1 MFFDPLYLIIMI
13 SFLALSAVTS
23 LRVKAAFAQGKKTAV
38 SSGVTGA
45 EAAARILKANGIF
58 DVKIIEGKGFLTDH
72 YNPATK
78 NLVLSPDVYRGS
90 SAASVGVAA
99 HEVGHAVQHAT
110 GYRWLGLR
118 TALVPVVNIG
128 SNIGLWL
135 VIIGIILGSAY
146 QASSGNLSIGYYLAL
161 VGVILYSATFVFS
174 VVTVPVEIDA
184 SRRAVRELEADGITR
199 SAEETEAVRK
209 VLSAAALTYVAA
221 AIGSLLQLAYWVLR
235 SGILNRR
242 D

>member
-1 MFFDPLYLIIMI
+1 MFFDPLYLIIMLTC
-13 SFLALSAVTS
+13 LALSAVTS

-161 VGVILYSATFVFS
+161 TGVILYSATFVFS

-184 SRRAVRELEADGITR
+184 SRHAVRELEADGITR

>member
-1 MFFDPLYLIIMI
+1 MFFDPLYLIIMLTC
-13 SFLALSAVTS
+13 LALSAVTS

-184 SRRAVRELEADGITR
+184 SRHAVRELEADGITR

>member
-1 MFFDPLYLIIMI
+1 MFFDPLYLIIMLI
-13 SFLALSAVTS
+13 CLALSAVTS
-23 LRVKAAFAQGKKTAV
+23 LRVKTAFSRGKKTAV

-58 DVKIIEGKGFLTDH
+58 DVKITEGKGFLTDH
-72 YNPATK
+72 YNPVSK
-78 NLVLSPDVYRGS
+78 NLVLSPEVYRGS

-135 VIIGIILGSAY
+135 VIIGIVLGSAY
-146 QASSGNLSIGYYLAL
+146 QAASGNLSVGYYLAL
-161 VGVILYSATFVFS
+161 AGVILYSATFVFS
-174 VVTVPVEIDA
+174 LVTVPVEIDA

-199 SAEETEAVRK
+199 SDEETDAVRK

-221 AIGSLLQLAYWVLR
+221 AVGSFLQLAYWVLR

-242 D
+242 E

>member
-1 MFFDPLYLIIMI
+1 MLTC
-13 SFLALSAVTS
+13 LALSAVTS

-99 HEVGHAVQHAT
+99 HEVGHAV
-110 GYRWLGLR
+110 
-118 TALVPVVNIG
+118 
-128 SNIGLWL
+128 
-135 VIIGIILGSAY
+135 
-146 QASSGNLSIGYYLAL
+146 
-161 VGVILYSATFVFS
+161 S
-174 VVTVPVEIDA
+174 VSFWEARIRPHPETCRSVTTLP
-184 SRRAVRELEADGITR
+184 
-199 SAEETEAVRK
+199 
-209 VLSAAALTYVAA
+209 
-221 AIGSLLQLAYWVLR
+221 
-235 SGILNRR
+235 
-242 D
+242 

>member
-1 MFFDPLYLIIMI
+1 MFFDPLYLIIMLTC
-13 SFLALSAVTS
+13 LALSAVTS

-146 QASSGNLSIGYYLAL
+146 QASSGNLSIGYYIAL
-161 VGVILYSATFVFS
+161 TGVILYSATFVFS

>member
-1 MFFDPLYLIIMI
+1 MFFDPLYLIIMLTC
-13 SFLALSAVTS
+13 LALSAVTS
-23 LRVKAAFAQGKKTAV
+23 LRVKAAFAQGKITAV

-161 VGVILYSATFVFS
+161 AGVILYSATFVFS

-209 VLSAAALTYVAA
+209 VLSAAALTYVAV

>member
-1 MFFDPLYLIIMI
+1 MLTC
-13 SFLALSAVTS
+13 LALSAVTS

-45 EAAARILKANGIF
+45 EAAARILKTNGIF

-72 YNPATK
+72 YNPVTK

-161 VGVILYSATFVFS
+161 AGVILYSATFVFS

>member
-1 MFFDPLYLIIMI
+1 MFFDPLYLIIMLTC
-13 SFLALSAVTS
+13 LALSAVTS

-118 TALVPVVNIG
+118 TALVPVLNIG

>member
-1 MFFDPLYLIIMI
+1 M
-13 SFLALSAVTS
+13 S

-161 VGVILYSATFVFS
+161 AGVILYSATFVFS

>member
-1 MFFDPLYLIIMI
+1 MFFDPLYLIIMLTC
-13 SFLALSAVTS
+13 LALSAVTS

-72 YNPATK
+72 YNPTTK

-161 VGVILYSATFVFS
+161 AGVILYSATFVFS

>member
-1 MFFDPLYLIIMI
+1 MFFDPLYLIIMLTC
-13 SFLALSAVTS
+13 LALSAVTS

-99 HEVGHAVQHAT
+99 HEVGHAVQHAS

>member
-1 MFFDPLYLIIMI
+1 MFFDPLYLIIMLTC
-13 SFLALSAVTS
+13 LALSAVTS

-45 EAAARILKANGIF
+45 EAAARILKTNGIF

-72 YNPATK
+72 YNPVTK

-161 VGVILYSATFVFS
+161 AGVILYSATFVFS

>member
-1 MFFDPLYLIIMI
+1 MFFDPLYLIIMLTC
-13 SFLALSAVTS
+13 LALSAVTS

>member
-1 MFFDPLYLIIMI
+1 MFFDPLYLIIMLI
-13 SFLALSAVTS
+13 CLALSAVTS
-23 LRVKAAFAQGKKTAV
+23 LRVKTAFARGKKTAV

-58 DVKIIEGKGFLTDH
+58 DVKITEGKGFLTDH
-72 YNPATK
+72 YNPVSK
-78 NLVLSPDVYRGS
+78 NLVLSPEVYRGS

-135 VIIGIILGSAY
+135 VIIGIVLGSAY
-146 QASSGNLSIGYYLAL
+146 QAASGNLSVGYYLAL
-161 VGVILYSATFVFS
+161 AGVILYSATFVFS
-174 VVTVPVEIDA
+174 LVTVPVEIDA

-199 SAEETEAVRK
+199 SDEETDAVRK

-221 AIGSLLQLAYWVLR
+221 AVGSFLQLAYWVLR

-242 D
+242 E

>member
-1 MFFDPLYLIIMI
+1 MFFDPLYLIIMLTC
-13 SFLALSAVTS
+13 LALSAVTS

-135 VIIGIILGSAY
+135 VIIGIVLGSAY
-146 QASSGNLSIGYYLAL
+146 QAASGNLSVGYYLAL
-161 VGVILYSATFVFS
+161 AGVILYSATFVFS
-174 VVTVPVEIDA
+174 LVTVPVEIDA

-221 AIGSLLQLAYWVLR
+221 AVGSFLQLAYWVLR

-242 D
+242 E

>member
-1 MFFDPLYLIIMI
+1 MFFDPLYLIIMLTC
-13 SFLALSAVTS
+13 LALSAVTS

-38 SSGVTGA
+38 SSGLTGA

-161 VGVILYSATFVFS
+161 TGVILYSATFVFS

>member
-1 MFFDPLYLIIMI
+1 MLTC
-13 SFLALSAVTS
+13 LALSAVTS

-38 SSGVTGA
+38 SSGLTGA

-161 VGVILYSATFVFS
+161 TGVILYSATFVFS

>member
-1 MFFDPLYLIIMI
+1 MFFDPLYLIIMLTC
-13 SFLALSAVTS
+13 LALSAVTS

-72 YNPATK
+72 YNPTTK

-135 VIIGIILGSAY
+135 VVIGIILGSAY

-161 VGVILYSATFVFS
+161 AGVILYSATFVFS

>member
-1 MFFDPLYLIIMI
+1 MLTC
-13 SFLALSAVTS
+13 LALSAVTS

-161 VGVILYSATFVFS
+161 TGVILYSATFVFS

-221 AIGSLLQLAYWVLR
+221 AISSLLQLVRLLIIAR
-235 SGILNRR
+235 NRR

>member
-1 MFFDPLYLIIMI
+1 MFFDPLYLIIMLTC
-13 SFLALSAVTS
+13 LALSAATS

-161 VGVILYSATFVFS
+161 TGVILYSATFVFS

>member
-1 MFFDPLYLIIMI
+1 MFFDPLYLIIMLTC
-13 SFLALSAVTS
+13 LALSAVTS

-161 VGVILYSATFVFS
+161 AGVILYSATFVFS

-184 SRRAVRELEADGITR
+184 SRRAIRELEADGITR
-199 SAEETEAVRK
+199 SAEETEAVKK

>member
-1 MFFDPLYLIIMI
+1 MFFDPLYLIIMLTC
-13 SFLALSAVTS
+13 LALSAVTS

-72 YNPATK
+72 YNPVTK

-161 VGVILYSATFVFS
+161 AGVILYSATFVFS

>member
-1 MFFDPLYLIIMI
+1 MLTC
-13 SFLALSAVTS
+13 LALSAVTS

-72 YNPATK
+72 YNPVTK

-161 VGVILYSATFVFS
+161 AGVILYSATFVFS

>member
-1 MFFDPLYLIIMI
+1 MFFDPLYLIIMLTC
-13 SFLALSAVTS
+13 LALSAVTS

-161 VGVILYSATFVFS
+161 AGVILYSATFVFS

-184 SRRAVRELEADGITR
+184 SRRAVRELESDGITR

>member
-1 MFFDPLYLIIMI
+1 MLAC
-13 SFLALSAVTS
+13 LALSAVTS

-72 YNPATK
+72 YNPVTK

-161 VGVILYSATFVFS
+161 AGVILYSATFVFS

>member
-1 MFFDPLYLIIMI
+1 MFFDPLYLIIMLTC
-13 SFLALSAVTS
+13 LALSAVTS

-45 EAAARILKANGIF
+45 EAAARILKANGMF

-161 VGVILYSATFVFS
+161 TGVILYSATFVFS

>member
-1 MFFDPLYLIIMI
+1 MLTC
-13 SFLALSAVTS
+13 LALSAVTS

-72 YNPATK
+72 YNPTTK

-161 VGVILYSATFVFS
+161 AGVILYSATFVFS

>member
-1 MFFDPLYLIIMI
+1 MFFDPLYLIIMLTC
-13 SFLALSAVTS
+13 LALSAVTS

-58 DVKIIEGKGFLTDH
+58 DVKVIEGKGFLTDH

-161 VGVILYSATFVFS
+161 TGVILYSATFVFS

>member
-1 MFFDPLYLIIMI
+1 MFFDPLYLIIMLTC
-13 SFLALSAVTS
+13 LALSAVTS

-161 VGVILYSATFVFS
+161 TGVILYSATFVFS

>member
-1 MFFDPLYLIIMI
+1 MFFDPLYLIIMLTC
-13 SFLALSAVTS
+13 LALSAVTS
-23 LRVKAAFAQGKKTAV
+23 LRVKAAFTQGKKTAV

-161 VGVILYSATFVFS
+161 AGVILYSATFVFS

>member
-1 MFFDPLYLIIMI
+1 MFFDPLYLIIMLTC
-13 SFLALSAVTS
+13 LALSAVTS

-135 VIIGIILGSAY
+135 VIIGITLGSAY

-161 VGVILYSATFVFS
+161 AGVILYSATFVFS

>member
-1 MFFDPLYLIIMI
+1 MFFDPLYLIIMLTC
-13 SFLALSAVTS
+13 LALSAVTS

-161 VGVILYSATFVFS
+161 AGVILYSATFVFS

>member
-1 MFFDPLYLIIMI
+1 MFFDPLYLIIM
-13 SFLALSAVTS
+13 FTCLALSAVTS

-161 VGVILYSATFVFS
+161 TGVILYSATFVFS

>member
-1 MFFDPLYLIIMI
+1 MLTC
-13 SFLALSAVTS
+13 LALSAVTS

-161 VGVILYSATFVFS
+161 AGVILYSATFVFS

-221 AIGSLLQLAYWVLR
+221 AIGSLLQLAYWGLR

>member
-1 MFFDPLYLIIMI
+1 MLTC
-13 SFLALSAVTS
+13 LALSAVTS

-72 YNPATK
+72 YNPVTK

-161 VGVILYSATFVFS
+161 AGVILYSATFVFS

-184 SRRAVRELEADGITR
+184 SRRAIRELEADGITR
-199 SAEETEAVRK
+199 SAEETEAVKK

>member
-1 MFFDPLYLIIMI
+1 MFFDPLYLIIMLI
-13 SFLALSAVTS
+13 CLALSAVTS
-23 LRVKAAFAQGKKTAV
+23 LRVKTAFARGKKTAV

-58 DVKIIEGKGFLTDH
+58 DVKITEGKGFLTDH
-72 YNPATK
+72 YNPVSK
-78 NLVLSPDVYRGS
+78 NLVLSPEVYRGS

-99 HEVGHAVQHAT
+99 HEVGHAVQHAM
-110 GYRWLGLR
+110 
-118 TALVPVVNIG
+118 VPVVNIG

-135 VIIGIILGSAY
+135 VIIGIVLGSAY
-146 QASSGNLSIGYYLAL
+146 QAASGNLSVGYYLAL
-161 VGVILYSATFVFS
+161 AGVILYSATFVFS
-174 VVTVPVEIDA
+174 LVTVPVEIDA

-199 SAEETEAVRK
+199 SDEETDAVRK

-221 AIGSLLQLAYWVLR
+221 AVGSFLQLAYWVLR

-242 D
+242 E

>member
-1 MFFDPLYLIIMI
+1 MFFDPLYLIIMLTC
-13 SFLALSAVTS
+13 LALSAVTS

-135 VIIGIILGSAY
+135 VIIGIVLGSAY

-161 VGVILYSATFVFS
+161 AGVILYSATFVFS

>member
-1 MFFDPLYLIIMI
+1 MFFDPLYLIIMLTC
-13 SFLALSAVTS
+13 LALSAVTS

-99 HEVGHAVQHAT
+99 HEVGHAVQHAS

-184 SRRAVRELEADGITR
+184 SRRAIRELEADGITR
-199 SAEETEAVRK
+199 SAEETEAVKK

>member
-1 MFFDPLYLIIMI
+1 MFFDPLYLIIMLTC
-13 SFLALSAVTS
+13 LALSAVTS

-199 SAEETEAVRK
+199 SAEETDAVRK

>member
-1 MFFDPLYLIIMI
+1 MFFDPLYLIIMLTC
-13 SFLALSAVTS
+13 LALSAVTS
-23 LRVKAAFAQGKKTAV
+23 LRVKAAFAQGKKNAV

-72 YNPATK
+72 YNPVTK

-161 VGVILYSATFVFS
+161 AGVILYSATFVFS